1 MYLTGIPFYESYNI
15 FVLLVNLA
23 AAALSYYS
31 FKKIFKS
38 AKTGAAAS
46 MVYTLSIYRITDIYV
61 RQAVGE
67 YTALARA
74 LILIVLINMAFLVPF
89 IDSYRM
95 DLNVKNQEG
104 MIQYM
109 GARLF
114 QIFGLFFTSV
124 GHCASGVAS
133 DMPLCIGLSS
143 LFCMVYF
150 LIYIY
155 RNKFPDER
163 AVYKKAGCIM
173 FALAAMTILF
183 STIYFP
189 WDALESLL
197 GAVGKQL
204 VVIQYSWRYLGIYG
218 LFIALLLGCLL
229 MLQGRE
235 RQKEGMIIFTI
246 IMVMTIAGLSLFYKD
261 CANDSRVLDYCDT
274 EPGGDEDTKVSDY
287 VRESSYISFYCENR
301 GGVVEFVNIPL
312 WAYDNYR
319 AYDMQTNERMLTYKT
334 EGNRLSVGLVPGY
347 SGYVMVKY
355 VEPWYWKAAYVF
367 SAAGV
372 MLIIAIYI
380 VDKKRKKAD

>member
-1 MYLTGIPFYESYNI
+1 
-15 FVLLVNLA
+15 
-23 AAALSYYS
+23 
-31 FKKIFKS
+31 
-38 AKTGAAAS
+38 
-46 MVYTLSIYRITDIYV
+46 
-61 RQAVGE
+61 
-67 YTALARA
+67 
-74 LILIVLINMAFLVPF
+74 
-89 IDSYRM
+89 
-95 DLNVKNQEG
+95 
-104 MIQYM
+104 
-109 GARLF
+109 
-114 QIFGLFFTSV
+114 
-124 GHCASGVAS
+124 
-133 DMPLCIGLSS
+133 
-143 LFCMVYF
+143 MVYF

-163 AVYKKAGCIM
+163 AVYKNAGCIM

-204 VVIQYSWRYLGIYG
+204 VVIQYSWRYLGISG

-246 IMVMTIAGLSLFYKD
+246 TMVMNIAGLSLFYKD

-312 WAYDNYR
+312 WAYDNYK
-319 AYDMQTNERMLTYKT
+319 AYDMQTGEEMLTYKNF
-334 EGNRLSVGLVPGY
+334 GNRLSVGLVPGY
-347 SGYVMVKY
+347 SGYVKVKY
-355 VEPWYWKAAYVF
+355 VEPWYWKATYVF

-372 MLIIAIYI
+372 MLIIAVYI

>member
-23 AAALSYYS
+23 TAALSYYS

-114 QIFGLFFTSV
+114 QIFGLFFTSG

-204 VVIQYSWRYLGIYG
+204 VVIQYSWRYLGISG

-246 IMVMTIAGLSLFYKD
+246 IMVMNIAGLSLFYKD

-301 GGVVEFVNIPL
+301 GDGVEFVNIPL

-334 EGNRLSVGLVPGY
+334 EGNRLSIGLVPGY